1 MAVYKI
7 DGFGT
12 RNQTDGSGFDANKE
26 RRQRFVQMYA
36 SHGISKG
43 DLVAL
48 DASGTEPTNGYGN
61 HVRKALATDA
71 VRKIGIGVAAEDIAS
86 GDLGNIQV
94 AGYCD
99 FAKSDVSATVN
110 GDFLTVSGDEEGLL
124 DIYDTSETPGAN
136 GGDQIPIAIS
146 LTEAVG
152 DTAASVVYLLNP
164 LNL

>member
-36 SHGISKG
+36 SHAISKG

-61 HVRKALATDA
+61 HVRIALATDA

-99 FAKSDVSATVN
+99 FAKSDVSATAN
-110 GDFLTVSGDEEGLL
+110 GDFLTVSGDEAGLL
-124 DIYDTSETPGAN
+124 DLYVTDATAGSA
-136 GGDQIPIAIS
+136 GGNQMPVAIS
-146 LTEAVG
+146 LTEAA
-152 DTAASVVYLLNP
+152 DDS
-164 LNL
+164 